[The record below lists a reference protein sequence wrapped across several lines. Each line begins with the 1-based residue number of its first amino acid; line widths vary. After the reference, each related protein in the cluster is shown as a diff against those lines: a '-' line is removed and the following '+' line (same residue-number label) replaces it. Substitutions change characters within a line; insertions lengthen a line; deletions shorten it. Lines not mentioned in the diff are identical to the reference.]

1 MKKNLKRLKD
11 FRCPAP
17 FRELQIFNS
26 STSPCCPEWFDQDVL
41 KKEFQD
47 ELLEKYEDKEHFP
60 RQISTHDV
68 STITD
73 INDLSKNWNN
83 KFHTKLR
90 EAISEGDYKYC
101 SMMCPWVNEHSSLPE
116 KEFKTKFIN
125 PHTGKN
131 TSLQPF
137 EEKYKNQKLPDTV
150 YLNFDAS
157 CNLKCPSCR
166 LNLNTNWDNPDAAN
180 IMKSFDNQFSEGVEK
195 VVCTGSGD
203 PFYSNVFRNWLQTFD
218 SKKYPKLKKL
228 FIVTNGNML
237 TEKMWNSI
245 SNVHPFIEGIE
256 ISIDAAEKET
266 YENKVRLNGRWDV
279 LMDNLKFL
287 STLTFKETIDD
298 PILRCT
304 FSFVVQDHNV
314 HQMVDFVDMIENI
327 FKNSFIDFNIMFRAI
342 QDWRM
347 QTEEW
352 YRDRNVCV
360 STHPKYPILIQQL
373 KKLVRRTNEAG
384 YNFVH
389 SNLYHLL
396 EIPIS
401 SYEEDI
407 KQEINLNTFEDRL
420 KDLEKKLD
428 SNNRLI

>member
-17 FRELQIFNS
+17 FRELQIFNT
-26 STSPCCPEWFDQDVL
+26 STSPCCPEWFDQDTL
-41 KKEFQD
+41 KKEFES
-47 ELLEKYEDKEHFP
+47 ELLSRHKDKKNFP
-60 RQISTHDV
+60 RQLSAHDV
-68 STITD
+68 SEIED

-116 KEFKTKFIN
+116 KEFKAKFID

-131 TSLQPF
+131 YSLKEF
-137 EEKYKNQKLPDTV
+137 EYIQHQKLPDQV

-166 LNLNTNWDNPDAAN
+166 IHLNTNAHNPNAES
-180 IMKSFDNQFSEGVEK
+180 IMNSFDTQFSEGVEK
-195 VVCTGSGD
+195 IICTGSGD
-203 PFYSNVFRNWLQTFD
+203 PFYSNVFRKWLQNLD
-218 SKKYPKLKKL
+218 IKKYPKLKNL

-245 SNVHPFIEGIE
+245 SNVHPIIEGIE

-279 LMDNLKFL
+279 LMENLKFIA
-287 STLTFKETIDD
+287 TIDE
-298 PILRCT
+298 PILNCT

-314 HQMVDFVDMIENI
+314 EQMIDFVDMIEDI
-327 FKNSFIDFNIMFRAI
+327 FKDSFTDYHIMFRAI
-342 QDWRM
+342 QDWRVH
-347 QTEEW
+347 TEEW
-352 YRDRNVCV
+352 YNDRNVCV
-360 STHPKYPILIQQL
+360 STHPKYPILIEQL
-373 KKLVRRTNEAG
+373 KKLVRRTKQNPRG
-384 YNFVH
+384 DSDPIPFVH

-396 EIPIS
+396 DG
-401 SYEEDI
+401 EE
-407 KQEINLNTFEDRL
+407 
-420 KDLEKKLD
+420 LD
-428 SNNRLI
+428 SKEPEKPKIKLI